1 MRTHEFMPVP
11 TLWRVPAHATLDWR
25 RWADENEYV
34 FYHGATGNTHR
45 LSDVAGRIME
55 QALQGPLDSA
65 ALLQWLLTHGDT
77 GAESTLDH
85 VLAGLAQLEFLE
97 PIPSETANNAAE

>member
-1 MRTHEFMPVP
+1 MPLP
-11 TLWRVPAHATLDWR
+11 TLWRVPPHAALDWR
-25 RWADENEYV
+25 RWGDENEYV
-34 FYHGATGNTHR
+34 FYHGATGHTHR

-55 QALQGPLDSA
+55 QALQGPLDNA

-97 PIPSETANNAAE
+97 AIQTGPANNAGK